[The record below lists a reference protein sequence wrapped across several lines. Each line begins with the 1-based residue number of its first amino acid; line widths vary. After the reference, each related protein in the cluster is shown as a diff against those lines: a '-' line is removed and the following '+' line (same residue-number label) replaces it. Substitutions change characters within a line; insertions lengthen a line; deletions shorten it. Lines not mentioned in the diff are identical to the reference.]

1 MRLNGRLNR
10 LSSVLFRYDAPIVK
24 WYNTSMVRRRSKFDS
39 WWEHHLK
46 LPNVAHARNLVLLV
60 ILVFLVKQ
68 TNGGLVK
75 WDHVSMAW
83 ISHEF
88 DSRILHQ
95 VVPSSIG

>member
-1 MRLNGRLNR
+1 
-10 LSSVLFRYDAPIVK
+10 
-24 WYNTSMVRRRSKFDS
+24 MVRRRSKFDS
-39 WWEHHLK
+39 WWEHHPK
-46 LPNVAHARNLVLLV
+46 LRRYGTCKKLGAFGDFG
-60 ILVFLVKQ
+60 VFGK